1 VTVRGRIQSSRDR
14 SERER
19 REAGLRA
26 DTPDETRTLEKTRVE
41 LVRLA
46 GTTLGRFTFQ
56 PGWRWSECVKPVVGT
71 DSCQVH
77 HVGYAVAGRLT
88 GGDQARIKAGDSY
101 EIPPGHDAWVEG
113 QEAFVAIEVQSAQDY
128 AKPG

>member
-1 VTVRGRIQSSRDR
+1 MADRIEIKS
-14 SERER
+14 
-19 REAGLRA
+19 L
-26 DTPDETRTLEKTRVE
+26 DTPDETRTPDKTRVE
-41 LVRLA
+41 LVHLA

-71 DSCQVH
+71 ESCQVH
-77 HVGYAVAGRLT
+77 HVGYALAGTISVQLT

-113 QEAFVAIEVQSAQDY
+113 DGAFVGIEVQSAQEY
-128 AKPG
+128 ARPR